1 MPVASL
7 KGALFLLESKRESIH
22 YLAMLWIVV
31 VAIILGAYLIG
42 SVPSGY
48 LAGRAKGVDL
58 RVAGSGNI
66 GATNALRVLGKKWGY
81 TVFAAD
87 AFKGW
92 LAVTL
97 ALEVGRRFMPDYA
110 IPCGVLAAGFC
121 VIGHNFPVWLG
132 FKGGKGIATS
142 AGIMIGLFP
151 IWVFL
156 FGIGLW
162 TVLFFATRYV
172 SVASIAAA
180 ISLPTSSFVLM
191 LMGLCDWLRVCIA
204 GILCLL
210 ALWRHKPNIERL
222 MAGTEKRFEKKRPE
236 PQP

>member
-7 KGALFLLESKRESIH
+7 KGALFLLESNRESIH

-31 VAIILGAYLIG
+31 IAIILGAYLIG

-81 TVFAAD
+81 TVFAVD

-97 ALEVGRRFMPDYA
+97 ALIAGRHFMPEYA

-121 VIGHNFPVWLG
+121 VAGHNFPVWLG

-156 FGIGLW
+156 IGISLW

-172 SVASIAAA
+172 SIASIAAA
-180 ISLPTSSFVLM
+180 ISLPTSSFVL
-191 LMGLCDWLRVCIA
+191 LLLGQCDWLRVCIA

-222 MAGTEKRFEKKRPE
+222 LAGTEKRFEKKRPE